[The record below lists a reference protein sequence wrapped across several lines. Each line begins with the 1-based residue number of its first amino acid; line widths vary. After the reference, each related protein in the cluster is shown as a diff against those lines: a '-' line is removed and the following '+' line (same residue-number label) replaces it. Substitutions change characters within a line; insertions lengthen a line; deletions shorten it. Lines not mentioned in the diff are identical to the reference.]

1 MKPRIGLIA
10 RSDNSGLGNQTTE
23 FYRHMKPAKTMVID
37 LSDYNHM
44 QQYPERFSEIEGT
57 TAAVFVKGFP
67 VYEAIDIFLRDIDI
81 VFTCETPYN
90 YVMWQMAR
98 ERGIKIVQQYNWEFL
113 DYLIEWGRDYPKP
126 DLFASP
132 SAWHHDTLQFENKL
146 RLPVPVDRERCKYRT
161 RHDPTQFLHIVG
173 NAATHDRNGTNT
185 VLEAVQYVKS
195 PEFRLYVR
203 VQKIDDIEALKAKL
217 LPDETRVEFLYEDI
231 ENYWDLY
238 DKGNILLMP
247 RRFGGLCL
255 PMQEAASTGMPI
267 ITTDISPNNDW
278 LPKEW
283 LLPARQIDEFTT
295 REPVAVYTAEP
306 QDLAAKC
313 DQFIRLGLN
322 NMKFCNLQANNCAR
336 PLDWRTMED
345 EYRQVFIK
353 LLRGELVYG

>member
-1 MKPRIGLIA
+1 MRIGLIA
-10 RSDNSGLGNQTTE
+10 RSDNSGLGNQTVE

-37 LSDYNHM
+37 LSQHNEL
-44 QQYPERFSEIEGT
+44 QQFPDRFEGDPG
-57 TAAVFVKGFP
+57 VMFVKGFP
-67 VYEAIDIFLRDIDI
+67 VYGAIDEFLRDIDV

-90 YVMWQMAR
+90 YVLWQMAR
-98 ERGIKIVQQYNWEFL
+98 ERGIKTVQQYNWEFL
-113 DYLIEWGRDYPKP
+113 DYLIEWGKDYPKP

-132 SAWHHDTLQFENKL
+132 SAWHHDELRFENKL
-146 RLPVPVDRERCKYRT
+146 RLPVPVDRERCKFRH

-173 NAATHDRNGTNT
+173 NAATHDRNGTRT

-195 PEFRLYVR
+195 PDFKLYIR
-203 VQKIDDIEALKAKL
+203 VQRNVDLATLKQWL
-217 LPDETRVEFLYEDI
+217 QPGEERVEFIFGDT
-231 ENYWDLY
+231 ENYWELY

-255 PMQEAASTGMPI
+255 PMQEAISTGMPV
-267 ITTDISPNNDW
+267 ITTDISPNNEW

-313 DQFIRLGLN
+313 DQFIKLGLN
-322 NMKFCNLQANNCAR
+322 NMRFCNLQANNIAR
-336 PLDWRTMED
+336 PLDWRIMVD
-345 EYRQVFIK
+345 EYNDVFDK
-353 LLRGELVYG
+353 LHKGVLKHG